1 VGAHL
6 FGVAALVGVVLDGG
20 FTVGLLEVFRG
31 RVLGHPEDLVVLRV
45 VALLRRAP
53 EHLGETKRNETLA
66 GRSDG
71 EQRERVC
78 EEIEETARRLY
89 SYSGAGERVV
99 GRNALEAEEG
109 EADRARVVRFG
120 SDGNWRSFEI
130 LPVSSCERAGGRDG
144 EGSAC

>member
-53 EHLGETKRNETLA
+53 EHLGETKRNP
-66 GRSDG
+66 SWS
-71 EQRERVC
+71 
-78 EEIEETARRLY
+78 IRR
-89 SYSGAGERVV
+89 GAT
-99 GRNALEAEEG
+99 
-109 EADRARVVRFG
+109 
-120 SDGNWRSFEI
+120 
-130 LPVSSCERAGGRDG
+130 RAGL
-144 EGSAC
+144 